1 MNFTPQ
7 FYIAGEESSRTL
19 ADNNQ
24 SESVTQ
30 YMAKHLITFNPRQTI
45 GEVVK
50 AMLKHKISGA
60 PVVNEEGVLIGLI
73 SEKDCLKVMLDFAY
87 HNQPLSSSKVVDY
100 MTTEVTTVSSD
111 ANVFD
116 VASLFVKTN
125 FRRFP
130 VLRQGKLVGQ
140 VSRRDILKAAQ
151 RMKATTW

>member
-7 FYIAGEESSRTL
+7 FYIPGQDQNKSLLDVSR
-19 ADNNQ
+19 
-24 SESVTQ
+24 SESVTE
-30 YMAKHLITFNPRQTI
+30 YMAQHLITFSPEQTI

-60 PVVNEEGVLIGLI
+60 PVLDNDGNLVGMI
-73 SEKDCLKVMLDFAY
+73 SEKDCLKVMLDYTY
-87 HNQPLSSSKVVDY
+87 HNQPLRKGKVSDY
-100 MTTEVTTVSSD
+100 MTTELTTVSAE

-116 VASLFVKTN
+116 VANMFVKSN

-130 VLRQGKLVGQ
+130 VINDGKLVGQ

-151 RMKATTW
+151 NMKATTW

>member
-7 FYIAGEESSRTL
+7 FYIAGEENSRTL
-19 ADNNQ
+19 ADNSQ

-30 YMAKHLITFNPRQTI
+30 YMAKHLITFNPQQTI

-60 PVVNEEGVLIGLI
+60 PVVNEQGVLIGLI

-87 HNQPLSSSKVVDY
+87 HNQPLRSSKVVDY

-130 VLRQGKLVGQ
+130 VLAQGKLVGQ